1 MIISEL
7 DGQKLAMQCG
17 VLVWKCLT
25 LVNRIVSA
33 GGSYALFAGK
43 ECARA
48 LGKMTM
54 DAKDCTAEVSDLSE
68 AQLKTLSDWEEKF
81 HKKYDQVG
89 TVR

>member
-1 MIISEL
+1 
-7 DGQKLAMQCG
+7 MQG
-17 VLVWKCLT
+17 LGLEWLT
-25 LVNRIVSA
+25 PVVSKEDVSA

-81 HKKYDQVG
+81 QKKYDQVG

>member
-1 MIISEL
+1 MQGL
-7 DGQKLAMQCG
+7 GQERLAPSFKQD
-17 VLVWKCLT
+17 
-25 LVNRIVSA
+25 VSA

-81 HKKYDQVG
+81 QKKYDQVG
-89 TVR
+89 MVR